1 MEEAYL
7 NREYLILPVSELTKV
22 NFNQILETSAES
34 LRKSVDGTKPIIKW
48 ENTQPAFISTLLNTE
63 GPYTY
68 EEIMNIIHTPAWTKP
83 RPNNFI

>member
-7 NREYLILPVSELTKV
+7 NREYLILPVSELAKV

-34 LRKSVDGTKPIIKW
+34 LRKSVDGTKTIIKW

-68 EEIMNIIHTPAWTKP
+68 EEIMNIIHTSTWTKP
-83 RPNNFI
+83 GPNSLN